1 LTLGDD
7 VAAGLKTKAQRG
19 GRLSREI
26 VNETLRRGLEARRAS
41 AQRRASR

>member
-26 VNETLRRGLEARRAS
+26 VNETLRRGLEARAS